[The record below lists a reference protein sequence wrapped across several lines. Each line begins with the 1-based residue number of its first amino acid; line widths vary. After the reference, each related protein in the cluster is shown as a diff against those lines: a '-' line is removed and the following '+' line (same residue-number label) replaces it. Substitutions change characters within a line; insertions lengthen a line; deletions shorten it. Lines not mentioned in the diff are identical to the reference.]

1 MSDTVILSGLEA
13 SNALYDSL
21 HARIDALKSKQ
32 ITPGLAAILVG
43 ENPASQIYI
52 RNKTKKFDS
61 LGLKSE
67 IYRLEEGIS
76 EEELLRL
83 IDQINNYDFIENF
96 NIIKFYPSK
105 IVVKLEKTEFL
116 GKTIQNNK
124 YFFIGSN
131 GKFIDFEKFKE
142 KVNLPTVYGKFT
154 PEQFLRFNKI
164 IKNID
169 LDYNSIHE
177 IFFYPSGRADIK
189 TKNNL
194 LIKFPKE
201 NMKEAIIVANKI
213 INNKNYINN
222 VIDLRVPNQ
231 LILSNE

>member
-1 MSDTVILSGLEA
+1 MLPQIGKKKLFSFLFLVLLFATSINNKIFNEKKDAFYNLNSIEVIGLNE
-13 SNALYDSL
+13 
-21 HARIDALKSKQ
+21 
-32 ITPGLAAILVG
+32 
-43 ENPASQIYI
+43 
-52 RNKTKKFDS
+52 KFN
-61 LGLKSE
+61 SE
-67 IYRLEEGIS
+67 IEKKLNFLKNKNIFYIDGQI
-76 EEELLRL
+76 L

-169 LDYNSIHE
+169 LDYNSINE

-189 TKNNL
+189 MKNNL

-201 NMKEAIIVANKI
+201 NLKEAIILANKI
-213 INNKNYINN
+213 INNKNYTNN

>member
-1 MSDTVILSGLEA
+1 MLPQIGKKKLFSFLFLVLLFATSINNKIFNEKKDAFYNLNSIEVIGLNE
-13 SNALYDSL
+13 
-21 HARIDALKSKQ
+21 
-32 ITPGLAAILVG
+32 
-43 ENPASQIYI
+43 
-52 RNKTKKFDS
+52 KFN
-61 LGLKSE
+61 SE
-67 IYRLEEGIS
+67 IEKKLNFLKNTNIFYIDGQI
-76 EEELLRL
+76 L

-142 KVNLPTVYGKFT
+142 KVNVPTVYGKFT

-169 LDYNSIHE
+169 LDYNSINE

-189 TKNNL
+189 MKNNL

-201 NMKEAIIVANKI
+201 NLKEAIILANKI
-213 INNKNYINN
+213 INNKNYTNN

>member
-1 MSDTVILSGLEA
+1 MLPQIGKKKLFSFLFLVLLFATSINNKIFNEKKDAFYNLNSIEVIGLNE
-13 SNALYDSL
+13 
-21 HARIDALKSKQ
+21 
-32 ITPGLAAILVG
+32 
-43 ENPASQIYI
+43 
-52 RNKTKKFDS
+52 KFN
-61 LGLKSE
+61 SE
-67 IYRLEEGIS
+67 IEKKLNFLKNTNIFYIDGQI
-76 EEELLRL
+76 L
-83 IDQINNYDFIENF
+83 IDQINNYNFIENF

-169 LDYNSIHE
+169 LDYNSINE

-201 NMKEAIIVANKI
+201 NLKEAIILANKI
-213 INNKNYINN
+213 INNKNYTNN

>member
-1 MSDTVILSGLEA
+1 MLPQIGKKKLFSFLFLVLLFATSINNKIFNEKKDAFYNLNSIEVIGLNE
-13 SNALYDSL
+13 
-21 HARIDALKSKQ
+21 
-32 ITPGLAAILVG
+32 
-43 ENPASQIYI
+43 
-52 RNKTKKFDS
+52 KFN
-61 LGLKSE
+61 SE
-67 IYRLEEGIS
+67 IEKKLNFLKNTNIFYIDGQI
-76 EEELLRL
+76 L

-213 INNKNYINN
+213 INNKNYTNN
-222 VIDLRVPNQ
+222 VIDLRVPN
-231 LILSNE
+231 

>member
-1 MSDTVILSGLEA
+1 MLPQIGKKKLFSFLFLVLLFATSINNKIFNEKKDAFYNLNSIEVIGLNE
-13 SNALYDSL
+13 
-21 HARIDALKSKQ
+21 
-32 ITPGLAAILVG
+32 
-43 ENPASQIYI
+43 
-52 RNKTKKFDS
+52 KFN
-61 LGLKSE
+61 SE
-67 IYRLEEGIS
+67 IEKKLNFLKNTNIFYIDGQI
-76 EEELLRL
+76 L

-169 LDYNSIHE
+169 LDYNSINE

-201 NMKEAIIVANKI
+201 NLKEAIILANKI
-213 INNKNYINN
+213 INNKNYTNN

>member
-1 MSDTVILSGLEA
+1 MQQQIGKKRFYLFLLLILLFGTSINNKVFNEKKDLFYNLDSIEVTGLSEKF
-13 SNALYDSL
+13 NLEIEERL
-21 HARIDALKSKQ
+21 NFLKNTNIFFIDEQ
-32 ITPGLAAILVG
+32 V
-43 ENPASQIYI
+43 
-52 RNKTKKFDS
+52 
-61 LGLKSE
+61 
-67 IYRLEEGIS
+67 
-76 EEELLRL
+76 L
-83 IDQINNYDFIENF
+83 IDQINNYNFIENF

-169 LDYNSIHE
+169 LDYNSINE
-177 IFFYPSGRADIK
+177 IFFYPSGRVDIK
-189 TKNNL
+189 TRNNL
-194 LIKFPKE
+194 IIKLPLE
-201 NMKEAIIVANKI
+201 NVKEAIIIVNKI
-213 INNKNYINN
+213 INNKNYNN
-222 VIDLRVPNQ
+222 NIIDLRVPNQ

>member
-1 MSDTVILSGLEA
+1 M
-13 SNALYDSL
+13 
-21 HARIDALKSKQ
+21 
-32 ITPGLAAILVG
+32 
-43 ENPASQIYI
+43 
-52 RNKTKKFDS
+52 
-61 LGLKSE
+61 
-67 IYRLEEGIS
+67 
-76 EEELLRL
+76 
-83 IDQINNYDFIENF
+83 
-96 NIIKFYPSK
+96 
-105 IVVKLEKTEFL
+105 
-116 GKTIQNNK
+116 
-124 YFFIGSN
+124 
-131 GKFIDFEKFKE
+131 
-142 KVNLPTVYGKFT
+142 YGKFT

-169 LDYNSIHE
+169 LDYNSINE

-213 INNKNYINN
+213 INNKNYTNN

>member
-1 MSDTVILSGLEA
+1 MPQ
-13 SNALYDSL
+13 
-21 HARIDALKSKQ
+21 Q
-32 ITPGLAAILVG
+32 IG
-43 ENPASQIYI
+43 
-52 RNKTKKFDS
+52 KKKFYLFLLIVLFFATSINNKIFNEKKDS
-61 LGLKSE
+61 FYNLDSIEVTGLNKKFNSE
-67 IYRLEEGIS
+67 IEKKLNFLKNTNIFYIDGQI
-76 EEELLRL
+76 L

-169 LDYNSIHE
+169 LDYNSINE

-213 INNKNYINN
+213 INNKNYTNN

>member
-1 MSDTVILSGLEA
+1 MLPQIGKKKLFSFLFLVLLFATSINNKIFNEKKDAFYNLNSIEVIGLNE
-13 SNALYDSL
+13 
-21 HARIDALKSKQ
+21 
-32 ITPGLAAILVG
+32 
-43 ENPASQIYI
+43 
-52 RNKTKKFDS
+52 KFN
-61 LGLKSE
+61 SE
-67 IYRLEEGIS
+67 IEKKLNFLKNTNIFYIDGQI
-76 EEELLRL
+76 L

-169 LDYNSIHE
+169 LDYNSINE

-213 INNKNYINN
+213 INNKNYTNN

>member
-1 MSDTVILSGLEA
+1 MLPQIGKKKLFSFLFLVLLFATSINNKIFNEKKDAFYNLNSIEVIGLNE
-13 SNALYDSL
+13 
-21 HARIDALKSKQ
+21 
-32 ITPGLAAILVG
+32 
-43 ENPASQIYI
+43 
-52 RNKTKKFDS
+52 KFN
-61 LGLKSE
+61 SE
-67 IYRLEEGIS
+67 IEKKLNFLKNTNIFYIDGQI
-76 EEELLRL
+76 L

>member
-1 MSDTVILSGLEA
+1 MLPQIGKKKLFSFLFLVLLFATSINNKIFNEKKDAFYNLNSIEVIGLNE
-13 SNALYDSL
+13 
-21 HARIDALKSKQ
+21 
-32 ITPGLAAILVG
+32 
-43 ENPASQIYI
+43 
-52 RNKTKKFDS
+52 KFN
-61 LGLKSE
+61 SE
-67 IYRLEEGIS
+67 IEKKLNFLKNTNIFYIDGQI
-76 EEELLRL
+76 L

-169 LDYNSIHE
+169 LDYNSINE

-189 TKNNL
+189 MKNNL

-201 NMKEAIIVANKI
+201 NLKEAIILANKI
-213 INNKNYINN
+213 INNKNYTNN

>member
-1 MSDTVILSGLEA
+1 MLPQIGKKKLFSFLFLVLLFATSINNKIFNEKKDAFYNLNSIEVIGLNE
-13 SNALYDSL
+13 
-21 HARIDALKSKQ
+21 
-32 ITPGLAAILVG
+32 
-43 ENPASQIYI
+43 
-52 RNKTKKFDS
+52 KFN
-61 LGLKSE
+61 SE
-67 IYRLEEGIS
+67 IEKKLNFLKNTNIFYIDGQI
-76 EEELLRL
+76 L

-222 VIDLRVPNQ
+222 VIDLRVPN
-231 LILSNE
+231 